1 MTTLS
6 AVCRAMVK
14 QMNELARYGA
24 AETFEVVIDQDSWD
38 EMKDDLKRKSAYPA
52 LLYGTKLL
60 GCTVLVDPTPAR
72 RWVEVRVVVGGILR
86 RGHSP
91 PETVAGELV

>member
-1 MTTLS
+1 MTTFS
-6 AVCRAMVK
+6 AVCRAMIK

-38 EMKDDLKRKSAYPA
+38 EMKGELKQMSTCPA
-52 LLYGTKLL
+52 QLYGTKLL

-72 RWVEVRVVVGGILR
+72 RSVEVRVIVGGLLRRPLTTSETVVG
-86 RGHSP
+86 
-91 PETVAGELV
+91 ELE